1 MGSSA
6 GGLRPFLA
14 IAPGKQASGRSEVT
28 DRPDCQ
34 PRPNDRSEVPAPVP
48 LGPGLPVPGP
58 AERLP
63 VLVSEPAER
72 LLGPVRALE
81 PVAMARAAEL
91 ASAAEQTL
99 ELQPLAARP

>member
-1 MGSSA
+1 
-6 GGLRPFLA
+6 
-14 IAPGKQASGRSEVT
+14 
-28 DRPDCQ
+28 
-34 PRPNDRSEVPAPVP
+34 VP
-48 LGPGLPVPGP
+48 LGPGLPVPGL

-63 VLVSEPAER
+63 VLVSESAER

-81 PVAMARAAEL
+81 PGAVARAAEL

>member
-1 MGSSA
+1 
-6 GGLRPFLA
+6 
-14 IAPGKQASGRSEVT
+14 V
-28 DRPDCQ
+28 
-34 PRPNDRSEVPAPVP
+34 
-48 LGPGLPVPGP
+48 PGL

-72 LLGPVRALE
+72 LLGPVRVLEPAERLLGPVRALE
-81 PVAMARAAEL
+81 PAERLLGPVRALEPRAVARAAEL